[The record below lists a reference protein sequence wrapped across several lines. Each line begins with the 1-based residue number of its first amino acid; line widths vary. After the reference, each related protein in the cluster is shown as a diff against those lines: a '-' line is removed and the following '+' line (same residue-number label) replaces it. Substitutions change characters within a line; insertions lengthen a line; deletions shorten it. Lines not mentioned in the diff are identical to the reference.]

1 MSKYYSRFSIL
12 AFVALTALLILY
24 GLLVHLEPVRARPFT
39 IFTVSNSNDSG
50 AGSLR
55 QAILD
60 ANASAGDDLIEIT
73 AVGTLTLLSPLPT
86 ITDTLTIQGS
96 GTDLFII
103 DGQNLHRVFEIGLTA
118 VTLTDLTIQQGSAT
132 DADGRGGGV
141 RSGGT
146 GLTLSNVK
154 VLSSTAQSHG
164 GGVYVTGGLTVLDSL
179 FQNNHSTSGAGGAI
193 FSGGVTTMTDTQLV
207 DNTSWLSGGGVYV
220 LGELYMTDGL
230 FQGNQSLS
238 NGGGLFSFSQTTLQN
253 TQFLSNTAQ
262 NQGGGASAP
271 GVLTITNGLFQNNQT
286 IVGTGGGLFGQ
297 DFATLHSTQFLSN
310 TAASRGGGIY
320 MLGAVTVTTS
330 LFENN
335 QSLNGS
341 GGGLHGFGAV
351 TVDSTQFLGNV
362 AIEGGG
368 VYQGFDKNGRFTNS
382 LFADNQATNDV
393 GVAMLLVSSGMVEVM
408 HVTIGADSLMSGAA
422 VEVMSGTVGIT
433 NTIIVSHAIGISQT
447 SGQVSQDYNLFF
459 GNGVNTQGTVS
470 GGANSL
476 IDNPHFRDNYHLD
489 VGSAAIDAGTDLGV
503 LTDFDG
509 EIRPLNGG
517 FDIGFDEINLADF
530 LPAKLYLPL
539 INR

>member
-1 MSKYYSRFSIL
+1 MSKTYSRFSIL
-12 AFVALTALLILY
+12 AFVVLIALLILY

-39 IFTVSNSNDSG
+39 TFTVSNTNDSG

-193 FSGGVTTMTDTQLV
+193 FSGGVTTMTDTQFV
-207 DNTSWLSGGGVYV
+207 DNSSWLSGGGVYV
-220 LGELYMTDGL
+220 LGELHMTDGL

-320 MLGAVTVTTS
+320 MLGAVTLTNS
-330 LFENN
+330 LIENN
-335 QSLNGS
+335 QSLNQ
-341 GGGLHGFGAV
+341 GGGLYGFGAI
-351 TVDSTQFLGNV
+351 TIDRTQFLGNMAV
-362 AIEGGG
+362 EGGG
-368 VYQGFDKNGRFTNS
+368 VYQGFDKDSRFTNS

-393 GVAMLLVSSGMVEVM
+393 
-408 HVTIGADSLMSGAA
+408 GAA

-447 SGQVSQDYNLFF
+447 SGLVSQDYNLFF

-476 IDNPHFRDNYHLD
+476 TDNPHFRDSYHLD